1 VAAVSGVRMVDIS
14 GKPVSLRVAV
24 AEGKIRLRRSTVEA
38 IASGRVEKGD
48 VASVA
53 ELGGIIGVKKTP
65 ELLPL
70 CHPIPIEGVDIK
82 FRVVN
87 DGVVV
92 RAEVRA
98 RSRTG
103 VEMEAL
109 TAVATSLLNVWDMV
123 KKYEKDEEGQYPY
136 TQIEYVRVLRKVK
149 T

>member
-1 VAAVSGVRMVDIS
+1 MVDIS

>member
-1 VAAVSGVRMVDIS
+1 MVDIS

-70 CHPIPIEGVDIK
+70 CHPIPIEVVDIK
-82 FRVVN
+82 FRVVD
-87 DGVVV
+87 DGVIV
-92 RAEVRA
+92 RAEVKA

-149 T
+149 M